1 MSDLEALGGA
11 NDSAWS
17 QPFELAFLMSLNAAL
32 IECNGELKTELDR
45 LCATVE
51 RASEEDVP
59 ARMQVLTALKAS
71 LKLYE
76 GNDYRTGAG
85 MLSRASRIWWS
96 SVAP

>member
-1 MSDLEALGGA
+1 MTAHGLSLL
-11 NDSAWS
+11 NW
-17 QPFELAFLMSLNAAL
+17 LAYVVECSL

-45 LCATVE
+45 LCAAVAQ
-51 RASEEDVP
+51 ASEEDVP

-76 GNDYRTGAG
+76 GNDYRTGAS